1 MAQYQAKVKCFV
13 DNSLH
18 EEGEVFEYNGP
29 RNTNLELVQDEVEA
43 KVEPEVEEQPKRR
56 SRRAVQE

>member
-13 DNSLH
+13 ANSLR

-29 RNTNLELVQDEVEA
+29 ENTNLELVQDEVE
-43 KVEPEVEEQPKRR
+43 ETPETEQPKRR